1 MDILKLTIKVNN
13 LKLENRNLKLNVSDL
28 RKEVNILKEDN
39 EAIKELLQCIVK
51 AIGESNANAEST
63 FRIVEHLYRN
73 KTEE

>member
-1 MDILKLTIKVNN
+1 MDILKLSIKVNA

-28 RKEVNILKEDN
+28 RKEVNILKDDN
-39 EAIKELLQCIVK
+39 EAIKELLQRIVK

>member
-1 MDILKLTIKVNN
+1 MDILKLSIKVNA

-39 EAIKELLQCIVK
+39 EAIKELLQRIVK
-51 AIGESNANAEST
+51 AIGESNANAAST

>member
-1 MDILKLTIKVNN
+1 MDILKLSIKVNA

-39 EAIKELLQCIVK
+39 EAIKELLQRIVK

>member
-1 MDILKLTIKVNN
+1 MDILKLIIQVND
-13 LKLENRNLKLNVSDL
+13 LKLENKDLKQRVSDL

-39 EAIKELLQCIVK
+39 EAMKELLQRIVK

>member
-1 MDILKLTIKVNN
+1 MGILKLSIKVNA

-39 EAIKELLQCIVK
+39 EAIKELLQRIVK